1 MTGRQAPSQF
11 KPETRPNNPSCSWR
25 RVPEAPNHR
34 LRRRRAQGLGA
45 ASPGALV
52 SPACPW
58 VEAPGELT

>member
-34 LRRRRAQGLGA
+34 MRVLPPLGA